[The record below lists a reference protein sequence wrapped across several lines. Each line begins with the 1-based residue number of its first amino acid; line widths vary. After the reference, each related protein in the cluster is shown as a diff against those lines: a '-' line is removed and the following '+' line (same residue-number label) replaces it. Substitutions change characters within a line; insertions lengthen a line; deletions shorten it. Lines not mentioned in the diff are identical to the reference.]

1 MHSQFQCKLCYVGKA
16 TCRRYAIDGEE
27 PRDGDEPLSAAA
39 NTKSSVE
46 SDRVGKRRE
55 DVRTKCCEV
64 DIRF

>member
-1 MHSQFQCKLCYVGKA
+1 M
-16 TCRRYAIDGEE
+16 DGEE

-39 NTKSSVE
+39 KTKSSVE